1 MAVTINDVAKE
12 AGVSITTVSRV
23 INGNYP
29 VKQETRQRVE
39 EAIKKLNFQPN
50 PIARSLVCRKTNSI
64 GIVVPSITNMY
75 FTEVVDG
82 IEKYARMNSYD
93 IFLNITNG
101 DAKAEINAVNKFIER
116 YVDGIIVVDPQT
128 ENILSGFYNEIVNT
142 VPVVFVNGYH
152 QEIDLSFVISNEE
165 NGFKNALKHLNKTGH
180 KNIIFVRGESSYSY
194 DLKENIYKKFIKNIG
209 SREYILT
216 VNAGNSIEVVENT
229 KKAIL
234 SISSEIKLGED
245 FTALIACNDLM
256 ATGVL
261 NACLELG
268 IKVPDEFSII
278 GFDNIILSQMTTP
291 KLSTVDQNM
300 KKLGEKS
307 AEMLLNYIESGYE
320 ADKVLINTKLILR
333 ESCRL

>member
-50 PIARSLVCRKTNSI
+50 PIARSLVSRKTNSI

-82 IEKYARMNSYD
+82 IEKYARNNSYD

-101 DAKAEINAVNKFIER
+101 DAKVEINAVNKFIER

-194 DLKENIYKKFIKNIG
+194 DLKENIYRKFIKNIG
-209 SREYILT
+209 SIEYVLT

-229 KKAIL
+229 KK
-234 SISSEIKLGED
+234 SIINVSRDIKLGED

-256 ATGVL
+256 ATGAL

-307 AEMLLNYIESGYE
+307 AEMLFNYIESGYE

-333 ESCRL
+333 ESCRI